1 MNILVIADDE
11 TIKSHLPE
19 ARADLVV
26 SCGDL
31 PDDVICHAAQRTS
44 CKHVLAVK
52 GNHDSNGDF
61 PAPIVNLHLHTFE
74 FRSLRFG
81 GFSGSWK
88 YKPKGHHLFE
98 QSEVE
103 LALDSFPKVDVFVS
117 HNSPRLIHDRDDE
130 VHVGFVAFNNYIARH
145 QPRFVLHGHQH
156 VQQESFVHTTRVIGT
171 YGFRWLVIAE

>member
-11 TIKSHLPE
+11 MIKSRLTE
-19 ARADLVV
+19 SKADVVV

-31 PDDVICHAAQRTS
+31 PDDVIVEAARRGS
-44 CKHVLAVK
+44 CKQILAVK
-52 GNHDSNGDF
+52 GNHDSVASF
-61 PAPIVNLHLHTFE
+61 PAPIFDLHLKTLD
-74 FRSLRFG
+74 FRGLRFG

-103 LALDSFPKVDVFVS
+103 AALDTFPKVDVFIS

-130 VHVGFVAFNNYIARH
+130 VHIGFVAFNNYITKH
-145 QPRFVLHGHQH
+145 KPRFVLHGHQH
-156 VQQESFVHTTRVIGT
+156 VQQETLVDTTRVIGT
-171 YGFRWLVIAE
+171 YGFRWLVIPE